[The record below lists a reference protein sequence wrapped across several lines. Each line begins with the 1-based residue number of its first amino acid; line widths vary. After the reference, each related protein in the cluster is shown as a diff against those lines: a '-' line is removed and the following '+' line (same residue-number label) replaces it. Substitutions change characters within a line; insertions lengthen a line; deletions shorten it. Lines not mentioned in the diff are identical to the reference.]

1 MILDDPSFHLHANML
16 LCYSYHLKIYYF
28 RERFFPHPSII
39 KAICLLP
46 TVANRFFLT
55 KTANLFVVFA
65 PGVAKACIVVPPY
78 FIYCHFSLKLDVNSL
93 ISENC
98 SVLSRCCSTIA
109 LFQICL
115 SRSGLKVI
123 SDSVLLRDLSSI
135 CLTVDAI
142 SSKPSG

>member
-1 MILDDPSFHLHANML
+1 ML
-16 LCYSYHLKIYYF
+16 
-28 RERFFPHPSII
+28 
-39 KAICLLP
+39 
-46 TVANRFFLT
+46 VAKCGEQLFLT

-65 PGVAKACIVVPPY
+65 LGVAKACRVVPPY
-78 FIYCHFSLKLDVNSL
+78 FIYCHFLLKLDVNSL

-98 SVLSRCCSTIA
+98 SLLSRCCSTIA
-109 LFQICL
+109 LFKISL
-115 SRSGLKVI
+115 GRSGVKVI